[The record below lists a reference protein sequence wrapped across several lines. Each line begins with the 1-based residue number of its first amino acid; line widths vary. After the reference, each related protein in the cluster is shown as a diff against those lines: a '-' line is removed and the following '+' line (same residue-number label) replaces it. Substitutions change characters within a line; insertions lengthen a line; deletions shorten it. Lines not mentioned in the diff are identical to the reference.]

1 MAGALGPVGL
11 VRVDPVRFI
20 QGELRHTS
28 DRWAGKPFRL
38 RAFQRAFLAELFREV
53 RGRRVYTRALWGLPR
68 KNGKS
73 EIAAAFGTKML
84 VADGIYG
91 AEVISVAGDRAQAR
105 IVFDSAKR
113 MVEFSPRLSATL
125 RIFRDAIEDPGTDSV
140 WRVMSADAPLKHGL
154 RPSAVI
160 FDEVHVQPSRELW
173 DVLESGFGA
182 RTEPLLL
189 GISTAGYDRASLLGD
204 LVREGEEG
212 KDPRFLYQWVGL
224 SQDSEADYRDPKT
237 WRLANPA
244 LSCAD
249 PFLVQARL
257 VDMAR
262 RLPENQFRR
271 LHMNQWTTGRDVAFG
286 DGVWEAAEA
295 DRGVPDGTEAVVAFV
310 AARAR
315 DTVAIIGCTLEGP
328 HVFPIRIWES
338 SERVDPV
345 DVAEE
350 LRAIWGRY
358 SVREF
363 LCSEHD
369 WSWVLLELSEEGLPV
384 TKVPRSPQR
393 LAAQWQQFFDA
404 IVEQRLTHADDSVL
418 ARHVANLALI
428 SGPSGL
434 RPDLDVAGGQPVAA
448 AVATMIAYDGVAR
461 SEPAARP
468 TVIILPSVGG
478 VA

>member
-1 MAGALGPVGL
+1 
-11 VRVDPVRFI
+11 
-20 QGELRHTS
+20 
-28 DRWAGKPFRL
+28 
-38 RAFQRAFLAELFREV
+38 
-53 RGRRVYTRALWGLPR
+53 LPR

-73 EIAAAFGTKML
+73 EIAATVGIKML
-84 VADGIYG
+84 VADGTYG
-91 AEVISVAGDRAQAR
+91 AEVISVAGDKPQAR
-105 IVFDSAKR
+105 IVFETAKR
-113 MVEFSPRLSATL
+113 MVEFSPRLSETL

-173 DVLESGFGA
+173 DVLESGFGG

-212 KDPRFLYQWVGL
+212 KDPRFLYRWTGL
-224 SQDSEADYRDPKT
+224 PPDSEADYRSPRT
-237 WRLANPA
+237 WRCANPA

-271 LHMNQWTTGRDVAFG
+271 LHLNQWTTGRDVAFA
-286 DGVWEAAEA
+286 DGVWDAAA
-295 DRGVPDGTEAVVAFV
+295 RASDVPDGTEVLIAFV

-315 DTVAIIGCTLEGP
+315 DTVAIVGCTIDDP
-328 HVFPIRIWES
+328 HGFPIRIWEES
-338 SERVDPV
+338 ARVDPS

-350 LRAIWGRY
+350 LRAAWSRY
-358 SVREF
+358 NVVEF
-363 LCSEHD
+363 LCSEAD
-369 WSWVLLELSEEGLPV
+369 WTWVLLMLAEEGLPI

-393 LAAQWQQFFDA
+393 LALQWSQFYDA
-404 IVEQRLTHADDSVL
+404 ILERRLTHDGDRTV
-418 ARHVANLALI
+418 ARHVSNLGLI
-428 SGPSGL
+428 PGPSGP
-434 RPDLDVAGGQPVAA
+434 RPDLDVGEGAPIAA
-448 AVATMIAYDGVAR
+448 ALATMTAYDGVTR
-461 SEPAARP
+461 IEHGPP
-468 TVIILPSVGG
+468 PMIHVWQGKE
-478 VA
+478 

>member
-1 MAGALGPVGL
+1 MAEALDPGGL

-28 DRWAGKPFRL
+28 DRWAGRPFKL
-38 RAFQRAFLAELFREV
+38 RAFQRDFLTELFREV
-53 RGRRVYTRALWGLPR
+53 RGHRVYTRALWGLPR

-73 EIAAAFGTKML
+73 EIAAAVGTKML
-84 VADGIYG
+84 VADGTYG

-212 KDPRFLYQWVGL
+212 ADPRFLYRWVGL
-224 SQDSEADYRDPKT
+224 PQDSEADYRDTET

-249 PFLVQARL
+249 PFLVQDRL

-271 LHMNQWTTGRDVAFG
+271 LHLNQWTTGRDVAFPE
-286 DGVWEAAEA
+286 GVWAAAAA
-295 DRGVPDGTEAVVAFV
+295 DLDAPDGTEVVIAFV
-310 AARAR
+310 AARQR
-315 DTVAIIGCTLEGP
+315 DTVAIVGATVHSP
-328 HVFPIRIWES
+328 HVFPIRIWEET
-338 SERVDPV
+338 ERVDPS
-345 DVAEE
+345 DVADEI
-350 LRAIWGRY
+350 RAVWARY
-358 SVREF
+358 DVREF
-363 LCSEHD
+363 LCSETD
-369 WSWVLLELSEEGLPV
+369 WSWVLLQLSDEGLPV

-393 LAAQWQQFFDA
+393 LSLAWQMFYDA
-404 IVEQRLTHADDSVL
+404 VVERRVTHDPDPVL
-418 ARHVANLALI
+418 ARHASNLSLI

-434 RPDLDVAGGQPVAA
+434 RPDLDVAEGSPIAA
-448 AVATMIAYDGVAR
+448 SLGAMLAYDGVAR
-461 SEPAARP
+461 IEPADMR
-468 TVIILPSVGG
+468 IILPSGVG
-478 VA
+478 